1 MMNLQNI
8 LTQIGNST
16 NPMTMMMNMLN
27 PTQKQTVNQFKSR
40 NMQQQAQEI
49 ADICNSKG
57 ISKEDLQKIV
67 NSFMK

>member
-1 MMNLQNI
+1 MMNLQSI

-27 PTQKQTVNQFKSR
+27 PTQKKTLSQFQSR
-40 NMQQQAQEI
+40 NVQQQAQEI

>member
-1 MMNLQNI
+1 
-8 LTQIGNST
+8 
-16 NPMTMMMNMLN
+16 MNMLN